1 MAICSGKVYW
11 VECDRCYNA
20 VAHQEMTPEKAERL
34 ARTAGY
40 IEIGAEWLCRKC
52 AAITQK
58 KLECEKKELREKP
71 IELLDRVTSHA

>member
-20 VAHQEMTPEKAERL
+20 VAHQETTPEKAERL

-40 IEIGAEWLCRKC
+40 IETEAEWLCQKC

-58 KLECEKKELREKP
+58 KRERDTAIP
-71 IELLDRVTSHA
+71 IQPETRGRLKLFKA